1 MIYISGDILTAARH
15 PASLCIT
22 PPAPLIT
29 GADPPQALLITEA
42 DPPQALL
49 STGADPPLA
58 LLITRDPD
66 PENSTIQQRGCQ
78 HICFNFNPKPEFFI
92 SALILRLLTLLSTG
106 TVQICQQRQC
116 LTSTIQVTLHVW
128 LQTLS
133 QFRLASADDCQ

>member
-29 GADPPQALLITEA
+29 EA
-42 DPPQALL
+42 DPPPALL
-49 STGADPPLA
+49 STGADPPPA
-58 LLITRDPD
+58 LLITRAD

-92 SALILRLLTLLSTG
+92 SALIFRLLTLLSTG
-106 TVQICQQRQC
+106 TVQICQQCQC
-116 LTSTIQVTLHVW
+116 SSSTIQVTLHVW
-128 LQTLS
+128 LQTHS